1 MPEAMDIDRLLRPRS
16 IVIVG
21 ASARPESPGARVLAG
36 LSRLDF
42 KGMIHLVNPTRTEL
56 GGRPCVPRIADIPD
70 GVHLAALCVAKN
82 AVQESLEE
90 CAARGVRAAVVF
102 AAGYAEQ
109 DAAGIADQVR
119 LAATARA
126 AGIALLGP
134 NCLGFAS
141 MRARTPITMVHVPA
155 VTEGPGVA
163 VVAQSG
169 AIMSSLFATM
179 TLKGTPVTQLVSV
192 GNQAVLGIEDFV
204 ERFVEDDETRVI
216 TVFAERLREPRR
228 FLELAV
234 RARGKG
240 KPIVLMHTGRSKKAR
255 DAARSH
261 TGAMAGD
268 HAVMRSLV
276 GHEAVILVDSLDE
289 LADVSALAARYPV
302 PPAKGVSIVTNSG
315 AFRAISFDY
324 CESVGLDVPVL
335 ERGTVEAMAARLPP
349 YAVTENPMDLTVQ
362 TIAEPAL
369 IGIAARAL
377 LDDPN
382 VGSAVLA
389 VHAGGEAVEYAR
401 LAGPMLADSEK
412 PVAYCLLGE
421 GAPAPPELVAALKDS
436 RIPMFRSV
444 ERGLGAIARLTAYG
458 HALARADDRVEGP
471 PPEVGSAPMPARAGT
486 WTEAEGKAWL
496 AALGLPVP
504 RGALARS
511 LDEARRTGA
520 AIGYPVVLKAQSTAL
535 THKTDAGGVLLN
547 LGDDASLAAGWD
559 ALHANVAR
567 AHPGLQLD
575 GVLVERMARTGVE
588 LVVGLK
594 RDPDWGHVLL
604 VGLGGIW
611 IEVIKD
617 VRLMPADLSE
627 EAIAEEIGRLRG
639 SALLAGERGTPP
651 ADIRAVA
658 RIAATVGQAALANPR
673 IAEIDLNPVF
683 AYSEGEGAVVLDA
696 LIVTSPADRPGP

>member
-1 MPEAMDIDRLLRPRS
+1 MPEAMDIDRLLWPRS

-21 ASARPESPGARVLAG
+21 ASTRPERPGARILAG
-36 LSRLDF
+36 LSHLDF
-42 KGMIHLVNPTRTEL
+42 KGMIHLVNPSRTEL

-70 GVHLAALCVAKN
+70 GVDLAALCVAKN

-109 DAAGIADQVR
+109 DAAGTAEQER

-141 MRARTPITMVHVPA
+141 MRARAPITMVHVTA

-169 AIMSSLFATM
+169 AIMSSLYATM
-179 TLKGTPVTQLVSV
+179 TLKGTPVTHLVSV
-192 GNQAVLGIEDFV
+192 GNQAVLGIEDF
-204 ERFVEDDETRVI
+204 ETRVI

-228 FLELAV
+228 FLELAA

-240 KPIVLMHTGRSKKAR
+240 KPIVLMHTGRSEKAR

-302 PPAKGVSIVTNSG
+302 PPTKGVSIVTNSG

-458 HALARADDRVEGP
+458 HALVRADDRVDGP
-471 PPEVGSAPMPARAGT
+471 PPGVGSAPMPARVGT

-511 LDEARRTGA
+511 LDDARRAGA

-547 LGDDASLAAGWD
+547 LGDDASLAAGWH

-588 LVVGLK
+588 LVIGLK
-594 RDPDWGHVLL
+594 RDPDWAPVLL

-639 SALLAGERGTPP
+639 SALLEGERGTPR

-683 AYSEGEGAVVLDA
+683 AYSEGEGALVLDA
-696 LIVTSPADRPGP
+696 LIVTDETTRQAAT